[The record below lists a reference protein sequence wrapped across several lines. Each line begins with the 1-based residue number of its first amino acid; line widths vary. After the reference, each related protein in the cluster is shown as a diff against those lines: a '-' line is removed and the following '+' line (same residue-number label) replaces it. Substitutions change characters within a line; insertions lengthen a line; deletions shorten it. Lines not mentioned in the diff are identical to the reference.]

1 MEYQTTC
8 TRAILPPK
16 IKKSEIV
23 DSKIETKSRGQSGDS
38 SNVNG
43 TEPEITSP
51 SRQLLRRKRSF
62 SVDLRFSPKNEDKIY
77 VAPSVSRRRANT
89 TDYENLIGTTISFD
103 CVVDSNENHPFVEC
117 ENSSG
122 SEISIASNHHSIK
135 DFQTG
140 ISRSRQRRFYAPAT
154 PHSMD
159 VECGKCFTQISSES
173 PIVASSTHRQ
183 KQPSVWIKY
192 MRILMTLCIV
202 LLVSTSFSNVLV
214 ESSTPIKSPS
224 YSLERADDIIN
235 NVHTVKN
242 FGKWELMLEDEEPSY
257 IEDTVEKIQ
266 GRKKRRPIL
275 SAANNLAS
283 QQQWNTQQGV
293 YIPKPKKI
301 KEFVMT
307 DDEIRKKTALLNDEN
322 YKIQKN
328 KFKMDMVW
336 LSIALAF
343 VGTFLI
349 SMYKQFRNMNSFAVH
364 SHSK

>member
-8 TRAILPPK
+8 TRAILPPIK
-16 IKKSEIV
+16 RKKSEIV
-23 DSKIETKSRGQSGDS
+23 YPKIETQCRVQSGDS

-43 TEPEITSP
+43 TEPELTSP
-51 SRQLLRRKRSF
+51 SRPLLRRKRSF
-62 SVDLRFSPKNEDKIY
+62 SVDLRFFPKNEEKIHD
-77 VAPSVSRRRANT
+77 APSVSRRRANT

-103 CVVDSNENHPFVEC
+103 CVFDSNENQFVEC

-122 SEISIASNHHSIK
+122 SEISIASNPHSIK
-135 DFQTG
+135 DFQKG
-140 ISRSRQRRFYAPAT
+140 ISGSRQRRFYAPAT
-154 PHSMD
+154 PHSID

-192 MRILMTLCIV
+192 MRILMTLGIV
-202 LLVSTSFSNVLV
+202 LLVSTSFTDVLV

-224 YSLERADDIIN
+224 HSLERADDIIN

-242 FGKWELMLEDEEPSY
+242 FGKWELTLEDEEPSY
-257 IEDTVEKIQ
+257 IEDTIGKIQ
-266 GRKKRRPIL
+266 SRKKRRPIL

-283 QQQWNTQQGV
+283 QQWNTQQGV
-293 YIPKPKKI
+293 YIPRPKKI